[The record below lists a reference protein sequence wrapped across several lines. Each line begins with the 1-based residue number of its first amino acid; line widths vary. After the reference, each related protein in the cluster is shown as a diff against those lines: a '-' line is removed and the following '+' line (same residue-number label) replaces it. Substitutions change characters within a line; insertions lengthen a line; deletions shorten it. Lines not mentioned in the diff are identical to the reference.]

1 MTNTGM
7 IYRLNREEA
16 EREAD
21 RIRGE
26 LTPDQVEAHRRIN
39 ELGSD
44 EEGHLITSF
53 CIMDSVSK
61 ADNCFYSMEAYRAI
75 EEACYN
81 AYMMGKAS
89 KK

>member
-7 IYRLNREEA
+7 IYKLNKEEA
-16 EREAD
+16 EREAEK
-21 RIRGE
+21 IRAD
-26 LTPDQVEAHRRIN
+26 LTPDQVDTYRRIN

-44 EEGHLITSF
+44 EEGYLITSF

-61 ADNCFYSMEAYRAI
+61 TDNCFYSMEAYKAI

-89 KK
+89 KE